1 MLVRER
7 MSCPVISIH
16 PDVSIQ
22 EAHRVM
28 RLDHIRRLP
37 VVDSHGM
44 LVGLVSESDIFRAS
58 PSDVTSL
65 SIWEATYLLN
75 KITVSHIMSRRV
87 ISVQEDTPIEEAA
100 RIMADNKIGG
110 LPVIRQDRIVGIITE
125 TDLFKIFLELM
136 GAREPGVRLSAQV
149 PNLSGELVRIT
160 QAICD
165 IGGNIVAIGT
175 FLGTDVGNREVT
187 IKVSDVGI
195 EELETA
201 IQPFVNHITDVR
213 ETVFA

>member
-75 KITVSHIMSRRV
+75 KITVSHIMTRRV

-100 RIMADNKIGG
+100 RIMADNKLGG

-165 IGGNIVAIGT
+165 IGGNIVAMGT